1 MKTLEN
7 CYQLRIGM
15 LLPALLLVFG
25 LAHMARADD
34 WSLKDRN
41 GTQYTLS
48 GLHGKWVLVN
58 FWAPW
63 CPPCLKEIPDLVAV
77 QKQYQDLQV
86 IGVAVMY
93 KTRKKVMD
101 VVNRESISYPIVFG
115 NEDTAGDF
123 GGLDGLPT
131 SFLYTPSGKLVGQHQ
146 GILSRSDLEQAM
158 AQKPGAAALFT
169 R

>member
-1 MKTLEN
+1 
-7 CYQLRIGM
+7 M